1 MGKFRIAKFLAAVL
15 PLAGIGNVFAE
26 ASLHCMFN
34 AKECEDYADSSTIYQ
49 VPDSINTTLQ
59 VELDRDTSFVFFGS
73 IKKFDIEAYLSPY
86 HQHEPFLLERE
97 SKSRQAQTGQPPD
110 AKYGNTAF
118 GDNISEEDKERFVA
132 WAMPHID
139 TINARLESVPK
150 DLQTTFRAVAP
161 DIDYALLKFTYDVK
175 KVYDRSTRKWVVP
188 ADSQKA
194 YTRQI
199 LVRRGAFV
207 VTDPIGLR
215 ANRSAIRTNSQYD
228 RIYTSNGNS
237 TIVDEKKL
245 DSLDAFASRH
255 GTFVPQAFE
264 VEVIK
269 NMSQIYMNRIQIAL
283 AEGNKDVLRKTV
295 DLLDSFSVR
304 AEGAFVIGPVL
315 NLSCQTRQFMN
326 FYLGTYDDNL
336 HNDLNCLST
345 SLDRRSND
353 GQIFVMLRDSVMAM
367 QQSGELE
374 KNLANLPSGDRA
386 FWRIIT
392 AALSTSDQNKLNE
405 LIKANADSIKKINQR
420 DFVIE
425 KYYKEPTL
433 GNLTAQVGMGVGP
446 SFSLGDAH
454 NYFPIDVTPYL
465 WLEFTYRGFDFGYA
479 LHSMP
484 SDNLTD
490 STFANAMFMD
500 FLFGYRTFRTSHFEH
515 RIMAGPSVIFTD
527 IRLRDPPNSKD
538 GELEEETL
546 LRYNV
551 STSLDF
557 YFSGIKVDDPND
569 ERTMRK
575 GHGRLGLR
583 LLVGYTGYAT
593 ELLKNSDGGN
603 FYATLS
609 LVFQGYGSRLKKY
622 GE

>member
-1 MGKFRIAKFLAAVL
+1 MGKLGIVRFLAAML
-15 PLAGIGNVFAE
+15 LLAGTGNVFAE
-26 ASLHCMFN
+26 GSLHCMFD

-59 VELDRDTSFVFFGS
+59 VELDRDTSFVFYGS
-73 IKKFDIEAYLSPY
+73 IERFDVEAYLNPY
-86 HQHEPFLLERE
+86 LQGPTEQLGH
-97 SKSRQAQTGQPPD
+97 S
-110 AKYGNTAF
+110 KYGNTVF
-118 GDNISEEDKERFVA
+118 GDSTSEQDKERFAA

-139 TINARLESVPK
+139 TINARLESAPK

-161 DIDYALLKFTYDVK
+161 DIDYALLKLTYNVK
-175 KVYDRSTRKWVVP
+175 KVYDRGTKKWVAP

-215 ANRSAIRTNSQYD
+215 ANRSAIRANSQYD

-245 DSLDAFASRH
+245 DSLDAFASRR
-255 GTFVPQAFE
+255 GTFVPQAFV

-269 NMSQIYMNRIQIAL
+269 NMSPIYMSRIQQAL
-283 AEGNKDVLRKTV
+283 VEGNKDVLRKTV
-295 DLLDSFSVR
+295 TLLDSFSVK
-304 AEGAFVIGPVL
+304 ANGAFLIGPVL

-336 HNDLNCLST
+336 QGNLDCIST
-345 SLDRRSND
+345 SLDNRSND
-353 GQIFVMLRDSVMAM
+353 GLIYVMLRDSLKAM
-367 QQSGELE
+367 HQSGELE
-374 KNLANLPSGDRA
+374 KNLASLPSGDRA
-386 FWRIIT
+386 FWRIVI
-392 AALSTSDQNKLNE
+392 ASLSADQDKTNTLV
-405 LIKANADSIKKINQR
+405 KANVDSIKKIEQR
-420 DFVIE
+420 DFVLNN
-425 KYYKEPTL
+425 YYKEATL
-433 GNLTAQVGMGVGP
+433 SNFTAQVGLGAGLSLP
-446 SFSLGDAH
+446 LGDARD
-454 NYFPIDVTPYL
+454 YFPTDWTPYL
-465 WLEFTYRGFDFGYA
+465 WLSFTYRGFDIGYSI
-479 LHSMP
+479 HSMV
-484 SDNLTD
+484 SNDLTD
-490 STFANAMFMD
+490 STFANAMYID
-500 FLFGYRTFRTSHFEH
+500 FSVGLRTFRTKYFEH

-527 IRLRDPPNSKD
+527 IRLKDPPDSKD
-538 GELEEETL
+538 AVLEEETL
-546 LRYNV
+546 CRYNV

-557 YFSGIKVDDPND
+557 YFSGIKYDDVND
-569 ERTMRK
+569 KRAMNK

-583 LLVGYTGYAT
+583 LLVGYSGYAT
-593 ELLKNSDGGN
+593 DLLKNADGGN

>member
-1 MGKFRIAKFLAAVL
+1 MGKLGIVRFLAAML
-15 PLAGIGNVFAE
+15 LLAGTGNVFAE
-26 ASLHCMFN
+26 ASLHCMFD

-59 VELDRDTSFVFFGS
+59 VELDRDTSFVFYGS
-73 IKKFDIEAYLSPY
+73 IEKFDVEAYLNPY
-86 HQHEPFLLERE
+86 QQGGPTEQLGH
-97 SKSRQAQTGQPPD
+97 S
-110 AKYGNTAF
+110 KYGNTVF
-118 GDNISEEDKERFVA
+118 GDSTSEQDKERFAA

-139 TINARLESVPK
+139 TINARLESAPK

-161 DIDYALLKFTYDVK
+161 DIDYALLKLTYNVK
-175 KVYDRSTRKWVVP
+175 KVYDRSTKKWVAP

-215 ANRSAIRTNSQYD
+215 ANRSAIRANSQYD

-245 DSLDAFASRH
+245 DSLDAFASRR
-255 GTFVPQAFE
+255 GTFVPQAFV

-269 NMSQIYMNRIQIAL
+269 NMSPIYMSRIQQAL
-283 AEGNKDVLRKTV
+283 VEGNKDVLRKTV
-295 DLLDSFSVR
+295 TLLDSFSVK
-304 AEGAFVIGPVL
+304 AEGSFVIGPVL

-336 HNDLNCLST
+336 QGNLDCIST
-345 SLDRRSND
+345 SLDNRSND
-353 GQIFVMLRDSVMAM
+353 GLIYVMLRDSLKAM
-367 QQSGELE
+367 HQSGELE
-374 KNLANLPSGDRA
+374 KNLASLPSGDRA
-386 FWRIIT
+386 FWRIVI
-392 AALSTSDQNKLNE
+392 ASLSADQDKTNTLV
-405 LIKANADSIKKINQR
+405 KANVDSIKKIEQR
-420 DFVIE
+420 DFVL
-425 KYYKEPTL
+425 KNYYKEATL
-433 GNLTAQVGMGVGP
+433 SNFTAQVGLGAGLSLP
-446 SFSLGDAH
+446 LGDSRD
-454 NYFPIDVTPYL
+454 YFPTDVTPYL
-465 WLEFTYRGFDFGYA
+465 WLSFTYRGFDIGYSI
-479 LHSMP
+479 HSMV
-484 SDNLTD
+484 SNDLTD
-490 STFANAMFMD
+490 STFANAMYID
-500 FLFGYRTFRTSHFEH
+500 FSVGLRTFRTKYFEH

-527 IRLRDPPNSKD
+527 IRLKDPPDSKD
-538 GELEEETL
+538 AVLEEETL

-557 YFSGIKVDDPND
+557 YFSGIKVDDPDDKRAMN
-569 ERTMRK
+569 K

-583 LLVGYTGYAT
+583 LLVGYSGYAT
-593 ELLKNSDGGN
+593 DLLRNADGGN

>member
-1 MGKFRIAKFLAAVL
+1 MGKLGIVRFLVAML
-15 PLAGIGNVFAE
+15 LLAGTGNVFAE
-26 ASLHCMFN
+26 GSLHCMFD

-59 VELDRDTSFVFFGS
+59 VELDRDTSFVFYGS
-73 IKKFDIEAYLSPY
+73 IEKFDVEAYLNPY
-86 HQHEPFLLERE
+86 QQIPTEQLGH
-97 SKSRQAQTGQPPD
+97 S
-110 AKYGNTAF
+110 KYGNTVF
-118 GDNISEEDKERFVA
+118 GDSTSEQDKERFAA

-139 TINARLESVPK
+139 TINARLETAPK

-161 DIDYALLKFTYDVK
+161 DIDYALLKLTYNVK
-175 KVYDRSTRKWVVP
+175 KVYDRGTKKWVAP

-199 LVRRGAFV
+199 LVRRGVFV

-245 DSLDAFASRH
+245 NSLDAFASRR
-255 GTFVPQAFE
+255 GTFVPQAFV

-269 NMSQIYMNRIQIAL
+269 NMSPIYMSRIQQAL
-283 AEGNKDVLRKTV
+283 VEGNKDVLRKTV
-295 DLLDSFSVR
+295 TLLDSFSVK
-304 AEGAFVIGPVL
+304 AEGSFVIGPVL

-336 HNDLNCLST
+336 QGNLDCIST
-345 SLDRRSND
+345 SLDNRSND
-353 GQIFVMLRDSVMAM
+353 GLIYVMLRDSLKAM
-367 QQSGELE
+367 HQSGELE
-374 KNLANLPSGDRA
+374 KNLASLPSGDRA
-386 FWRIIT
+386 FWRIVI
-392 AALSTSDQNKLNE
+392 ASLSADQDKTNTLV
-405 LIKANADSIKKINQR
+405 KANVDSIKKIEQR
-420 DFVIE
+420 DFVL
-425 KYYKEPTL
+425 KNYYKEATQS
-433 GNLTAQVGMGVGP
+433 NLTAQVGLGAGLSLP
-446 SFSLGDAH
+446 LGDSRD
-454 NYFPIDVTPYL
+454 YFPTDWTPYL
-465 WLEFTYRGFDFGYA
+465 WLSFTYRGFDIGYSI
-479 LHSMP
+479 HSMV
-484 SDNLTD
+484 SNDLTD
-490 STFANAMFMD
+490 STFANAMYIDM
-500 FLFGYRTFRTSHFEH
+500 LLGYRTFRTSHFEH

-527 IRLRDPPNSKD
+527 IRLKDPPDSKD
-538 GELEEETL
+538 AVLEEETL

-557 YFSGIKVDDPND
+557 YFSGIKVDDPDDKRAMN
-569 ERTMRK
+569 K

-583 LLVGYTGYAT
+583 LLVGYSGYAT
-593 ELLKNSDGGN
+593 DLLKNADGGN